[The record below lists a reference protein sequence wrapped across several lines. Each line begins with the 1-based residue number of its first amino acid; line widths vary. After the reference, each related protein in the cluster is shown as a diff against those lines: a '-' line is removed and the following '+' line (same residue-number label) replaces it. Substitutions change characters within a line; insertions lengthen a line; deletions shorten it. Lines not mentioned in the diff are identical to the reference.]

1 MGLAEDMEK
10 VKARYPDRRKHERAT
25 LWMRFDVLV
34 SQRFGGLRYEIT
46 RGSQDNYA
54 SYRNHIAAIQRVVAE
69 DFRRLGAQA
78 NG

>member
-10 VKARYPDRRKHERAT
+10 IKARYPDRRKHERAT

-34 SQRFGGLRYEIT
+34 SQRFGSLRYEIT

-78 NG
+78 NR